1 MTIEEIKA
9 IPIAAFLA
17 RMGYEP
23 ARRRGD
29 EYWYLAPYREERT
42 ASFQVNVR
50 KEIWHDFGTGQGGDI
65 FNLAG
70 EFIGNGDFKAQA
82 RFITETW
89 GGLAPS
95 TRPFPAL
102 MGVTGRISSRR
113 RVSLMYASGLY
124 TTESCSDIWRN
135 AALAAM
141 WLYRTVGKS
150 DIPCT
155 GNGISPSDSGM
166 SATDTSC
173 ATVFS
178 RPACH
183 LRTFH

>member
-9 IPIAAFLA
+9 IPMAAFLA

-70 EFIGNGDFKAQA
+70 EFIGSGDFKAQA

-89 GGLAPS
+89 GGLAPEHKTVS
-95 TRPFPAL
+95 RTD
-102 MGVTGRISSRR
+102 GKTGRISSRR
-113 RVSLMYASGLY
+113 RVSRMYASGLY

-166 SATDTSC
+166 SAMDTSC
-173 ATVFS
+173 ATGFS

>member
-1 MTIEEIKA
+1 MNK
-9 IPIAAFLA
+9 
-17 RMGYEP
+17 RHYEHTLP
-23 ARRRGD
+23 NIRGSLSNTYISRRRPGSSQRHG
-29 EYWYLAPYREERT
+29 A
-42 ASFQVNVR
+42 ASP
-50 KEIWHDFGTGQGGDI
+50 
-65 FNLAG
+65 
-70 EFIGNGDFKAQA
+70 
-82 RFITETW
+82 
-89 GGLAPS
+89 PS

-102 MGVTGRISSRR
+102 MRMTGRISSRR
-113 RVSLMYASGLY
+113 RVSRMYASGLY

-173 ATVFS
+173 ATGFS